1 ITNTGSSLRLLLP
14 LTWLTVYARTSNSHR
29 SRHRREPAAAGSLE
43 AQPPSAAG
51 DSFARRHRGPGLAA
65 LYDPAPARD
74 RRPRARGTRAHVGA
88 GNVEVRRP
96 PRSRGADRPRALG
109 RRPAAHRSPR
119 LAGRRAGAP
128 LRQVEAHRLARSAA
142 ERPVRRRAP
151 GRRRRD
157 RAAARTDRRVTA
169 ALLTINRRAFA
180 SLRIHRNYRLYFLG
194 QAISQSGT
202 WIDKVAQA
210 WLVLAL
216 THSAFA
222 VGLLAACQF
231 VPFSVLGLMAG
242 VIVDRLDTWRTVVVT
257 QAIRMVLAATLTG
270 IVLVLDAPSRQQLTF
285 KMVGRDELPN
295 AVALNSS
302 LFNAARIVGP
312 GIGGLLI
319 AAFGVGPAFAINAA
333 SFVAVLIGLLLM
345 DTSKLVAFAPR
356 EHLPTLF
363 GSLREGV
370 SYARESPHVRLVL
383 TMLVAISTIALNFNV
398 LLPVLARQTLSS
410 GPDVFGLIAAC
421 FGAGALVGG
430 LLSAALARASWKA
443 IVAGAGGLGLAELV
457 LAPLHSLGPA
467 ILLLFLIGVFF
478 TLYTANSNTVLQLR
492 APDHLRGRVIGFYYF
507 AFNGLAPLGG

>member
-1 ITNTGSSLRLLLP
+1 M
-14 LTWLTVYARTSNSHR
+14 
-29 SRHRREPAAAGSLE
+29 
-43 AQPPSAAG
+43 
-51 DSFARRHRGPGLAA
+51 
-65 LYDPAPARD
+65 
-74 RRPRARGTRAHVGA
+74 
-88 GNVEVRRP
+88 
-96 PRSRGADRPRALG
+96 
-109 RRPAAHRSPR
+109 
-119 LAGRRAGAP
+119 
-128 LRQVEAHRLARSAA
+128 
-142 ERPVRRRAP
+142 
-151 GRRRRD
+151 
-157 RAAARTDRRVTA
+157 TA

-180 SLRIHRNYRLYFLG
+180 SLRMHRNYRLYFLG
-194 QAISQSGT
+194 QAVSQSGT
-202 WIDKVAQA
+202 WIDKIAQA

-257 QAIRMVLAATLTG
+257 QAIRMVIAATLAGVVLAGVVQVWMVYTLALLTG

-333 SFVAVLIGLLLM
+333 SFVAVLGGLLLM

-356 EHLPTLF
+356 EHLPTLL

-370 SYARESPHVRLVL
+370 SYARESPHVRLLL
-383 TMLVAISTIALNFNV
+383 TMLVAISTIAMNFNV
-398 LLPVLARQTLSS
+398 LLPVLAAKTLDA
-410 GPDVFGLIAAC
+410 GPGVLGLIGAS

-430 LLSAALARASWKA
+430 LLSAALTRASWKA
-443 IVAGAGGLGLAELV
+443 IVAGAGGLGVAELV
-457 LAPLHSLGPA
+457 LAPQHSLGPA
-467 ILLLFLIGVFF
+467 IVLLFIAGVCF
-478 TLYTANSNTVLQLR
+478 TLYTANSNAVLQLR

-507 AFNGLAPLGG
+507 AFNGLAPLGGILTGWLAATGGSELAFAVAGTVTALVAVTAVPQLPQVRAETA

>member
-1 ITNTGSSLRLLLP
+1 
-14 LTWLTVYARTSNSHR
+14 
-29 SRHRREPAAAGSLE
+29 
-43 AQPPSAAG
+43 
-51 DSFARRHRGPGLAA
+51 
-65 LYDPAPARD
+65 
-74 RRPRARGTRAHVGA
+74 
-88 GNVEVRRP
+88 
-96 PRSRGADRPRALG
+96 
-109 RRPAAHRSPR
+109 
-119 LAGRRAGAP
+119 
-128 LRQVEAHRLARSAA
+128 
-142 ERPVRRRAP
+142 
-151 GRRRRD
+151 
-157 RAAARTDRRVTA
+157 VTA
-169 ALLTINRRAFA
+169 ALLAINRRAFA
-180 SLRIHRNYRLYFLG
+180 SLRMHRNYRLYFLG
-194 QAISQSGT
+194 QAVSQSGT

-257 QAIRMVLAATLTG
+257 QAIRMVIAATLAGVVLAGVVQVWMVYTLAVLTG

-302 LFNAARIVGP
+302 LFNAARVVGP

-333 SFVAVLIGLLLM
+333 SFVAVLVGLLLM

-370 SYARESPHVRLVL
+370 TYARESPHVRLVL
-383 TMLVAISTIALNFNV
+383 TMLVAISTIAMNFNV
-398 LLPVLARQTLSS
+398 LLPVLAARTLDS
-410 GPDVFGLIAAC
+410 GPGVFGLIAGC

-430 LLSAALARASWKA
+430 LLSAALSRASWKA

-457 LAPLHSLGPA
+457 LAPQHSLAPA
-467 ILLLFLIGVFF
+467 IVLLFIAGICF
-478 TLYTANSNTVLQLR
+478 TLYTANSNAILQLR

-507 AFNGLAPLGG
+507 AFNGLAPLGGILTGWLAATGGTELAFGVAGTVTALVALTAVPQLPHVRAETAWGH

>member
-1 ITNTGSSLRLLLP
+1 M
-14 LTWLTVYARTSNSHR
+14 
-29 SRHRREPAAAGSLE
+29 
-43 AQPPSAAG
+43 
-51 DSFARRHRGPGLAA
+51 
-65 LYDPAPARD
+65 
-74 RRPRARGTRAHVGA
+74 
-88 GNVEVRRP
+88 
-96 PRSRGADRPRALG
+96 
-109 RRPAAHRSPR
+109 
-119 LAGRRAGAP
+119 
-128 LRQVEAHRLARSAA
+128 
-142 ERPVRRRAP
+142 
-151 GRRRRD
+151 
-157 RAAARTDRRVTA
+157 TA

-180 SLRIHRNYRLYFLG
+180 SLRMHRNYRLYFLG
-194 QAISQSGT
+194 QAVSQSGT

-242 VIVDRLDTWRTVVVT
+242 VIVDRLDTWRTVVIT
-257 QAIRMVLAATLTG
+257 QAIRIVLAGTLAGIVLGGVVQVWMVYTLAILTG

-319 AAFGVGPAFAINAA
+319 AAFGVGAAFAINAA
-333 SFVAVLIGLLLM
+333 SFVAVLAGLLLM
-345 DTSKLVAFAPR
+345 DTSKFVAFAR
-356 EHLPTLF
+356 HEHLPTLF

-383 TMLVAISTIALNFNV
+383 TMLVAISTIAMNFNV
-398 LLPVLARQTLSS
+398 LLPVLARHTLDA
-410 GPDVFGLIAAC
+410 GPGVFGLIAAC

-430 LLSAALARASWKA
+430 LLSAALSRASWKA
-443 IVAGAGGLGLAELV
+443 IVAGAGGLGVAELV
-457 LAPLHSLGPA
+457 LAPQHSLGPA
-467 ILLLFLIGVFF
+467 IVLLFVAGICF
-478 TLYTANSNTVLQLR
+478 TLYTANSNAVLQLR

-507 AFNGLAPLGG
+507 AFNGLAPLGGLLTGWLAATGGTELAFAVAGTVTALVALTALPQLPRMRAEPA

>member
-1 ITNTGSSLRLLLP
+1 M
-14 LTWLTVYARTSNSHR
+14 
-29 SRHRREPAAAGSLE
+29 
-43 AQPPSAAG
+43 
-51 DSFARRHRGPGLAA
+51 
-65 LYDPAPARD
+65 
-74 RRPRARGTRAHVGA
+74 
-88 GNVEVRRP
+88 
-96 PRSRGADRPRALG
+96 
-109 RRPAAHRSPR
+109 
-119 LAGRRAGAP
+119 
-128 LRQVEAHRLARSAA
+128 
-142 ERPVRRRAP
+142 
-151 GRRRRD
+151 
-157 RAAARTDRRVTA
+157 
-169 ALLTINRRAFA
+169 
-180 SLRIHRNYRLYFLG
+180 HRNYRLYFLG

-257 QAIRMVLAATLTG
+257 QAIRMVLAATLAG
-270 IVLVLDAPSRQQLTF
+270 IV
-285 KMVGRDELPN
+285 
-295 AVALNSS
+295 
-302 LFNAARIVGP
+302 
-312 GIGGLLI
+312 
-319 AAFGVGPAFAINAA
+319 
-333 SFVAVLIGLLLM
+333 
-345 DTSKLVAFAPR
+345 
-356 EHLPTLF
+356 
-363 GSLREGV
+363 LREGV
-370 SYARESPHVRLVL
+370 SYARGSPHVRLVL

-410 GPDVFGLIAAC
+410 GPGVFGLIAAC

-507 AFNGLAPLGG
+507 AFNGLAPLGGILTRR

>member
-1 ITNTGSSLRLLLP
+1 MT
-14 LTWLTVYARTSNSHR
+14 
-29 SRHRREPAAAGSLE
+29 
-43 AQPPSAAG
+43 
-51 DSFARRHRGPGLAA
+51 
-65 LYDPAPARD
+65 
-74 RRPRARGTRAHVGA
+74 
-88 GNVEVRRP
+88 
-96 PRSRGADRPRALG
+96 
-109 RRPAAHRSPR
+109 
-119 LAGRRAGAP
+119 
-128 LRQVEAHRLARSAA
+128 
-142 ERPVRRRAP
+142 
-151 GRRRRD
+151 
-157 RAAARTDRRVTA
+157 
-169 ALLTINRRAFA
+169 ALLAFNRRAFA
-180 SLRIHRNYRLYFLG
+180 SLRMHRNYRLYFLG
-194 QAISQSGT
+194 QAVSQSGT
-202 WIDKVAQA
+202 WIDKIAQA

-257 QAIRMVLAATLTG
+257 QAIRMVIAATLAGVVLAGVVQVWMVYTLALLTG

-333 SFVAVLIGLLLM
+333 SFVAVLAGLLLM

-356 EHLPTLF
+356 EHLPTLL

-383 TMLVAISTIALNFNV
+383 TMLVAISTIAMNFNV
-398 LLPVLARQTLSS
+398 LLPVLAAKTLDA
-410 GPDVFGLIAAC
+410 GPGVLGLIGAC

-430 LLSAALARASWKA
+430 LLSAALSRASWKA
-443 IVAGAGGLGLAELV
+443 IVAGAGGLGVAELV
-457 LAPLHSLGPA
+457 LAPQHALGPA
-467 ILLLFLIGVFF
+467 MVLLFIAGVCF
-478 TLYTANSNTVLQLR
+478 TLYTANSNAVLQLR

-507 AFNGLAPLGG
+507 AFNGLAPLGGILTGWLAATGGTELAFAVAGTVTALVALMALPKLPGVRAEPA

>member
-1 ITNTGSSLRLLLP
+1 M
-14 LTWLTVYARTSNSHR
+14 
-29 SRHRREPAAAGSLE
+29 
-43 AQPPSAAG
+43 
-51 DSFARRHRGPGLAA
+51 
-65 LYDPAPARD
+65 
-74 RRPRARGTRAHVGA
+74 
-88 GNVEVRRP
+88 
-96 PRSRGADRPRALG
+96 
-109 RRPAAHRSPR
+109 
-119 LAGRRAGAP
+119 
-128 LRQVEAHRLARSAA
+128 
-142 ERPVRRRAP
+142 
-151 GRRRRD
+151 
-157 RAAARTDRRVTA
+157 TA
-169 ALLTINRRAFA
+169 AILTINRRAFA
-180 SLRIHRNYRLYFLG
+180 SLRMHRNYRLYFLG
-194 QAISQSGT
+194 QAVSQSGT

-222 VGLLAACQF
+222 VGVLAACQF

-242 VIVDRLDTWRTVVVT
+242 VIVDRLDTWRTVIVT
-257 QAIRMVLAATLTG
+257 QAIRMVIAATLAGVVLAGVVQVWMVYTLAVLTG

-333 SFVAVLIGLLLM
+333 SFVAVLGGLLLM

-363 GSLREGV
+363 ASLREGI

-383 TMLVAISTIALNFNV
+383 TMLVAISTIAMNFNV
-398 LLPVLARQTLSS
+398 LLPVLAGRTLDS
-410 GPDVFGLIAAC
+410 GPGVFGLIAAC

-430 LLSAALARASWKA
+430 LLSAALSRASWKA

-457 LAPLHSLGPA
+457 LAPQHSLGPA
-467 ILLLFLIGVFF
+467 VVLLFIAGVCF
-478 TLYTANSNTVLQLR
+478 TLYTANSNAVLQLR

-507 AFNGLAPLGG
+507 AFNGLAPLGGILTGWLAATGGTELAFAVAGAVTAVVAIAAVPQLPHIRAETKPA

>member
-1 ITNTGSSLRLLLP
+1 
-14 LTWLTVYARTSNSHR
+14 
-29 SRHRREPAAAGSLE
+29 
-43 AQPPSAAG
+43 
-51 DSFARRHRGPGLAA
+51 
-65 LYDPAPARD
+65 
-74 RRPRARGTRAHVGA
+74 
-88 GNVEVRRP
+88 
-96 PRSRGADRPRALG
+96 
-109 RRPAAHRSPR
+109 
-119 LAGRRAGAP
+119 
-128 LRQVEAHRLARSAA
+128 
-142 ERPVRRRAP
+142 
-151 GRRRRD
+151 
-157 RAAARTDRRVTA
+157 VTA

-180 SLRIHRNYRLYFLG
+180 SLRMHRNYRLYFLG

-231 VPFSVLGLMAG
+231 VPFSVFGLMAG
-242 VIVDRLDTWRTVVVT
+242 VIVDRLDTWRTVIVT
-257 QAIRMVLAATLTG
+257 QAIRMVIASTLAGIVLAGVVQVWMVYVLAVLTG

-333 SFVAVLIGLLLM
+333 SFVAVLVGLLMM
-345 DTSKLVAFAPR
+345 DTSNLVAFAPR

-363 GSLREGV
+363 GSLREGI
-370 SYARESPHVRLVL
+370 SYARKSAHVRLVL
-383 TMLVAISTIALNFNV
+383 TMLVAISTIAMNFNV
-398 LLPVLARQTLSS
+398 LLPVLASQTLAS
-410 GPDVFGLIAAC
+410 GPGVFGLIAGC

-430 LLSAALARASWKA
+430 LLSAALSRASWKA
-443 IVAGAGGLGLAELV
+443 IIAGAGGLGVAELV

-467 ILLLFLIGVFF
+467 IVLLFIAGICF
-478 TLYTANSNTVLQLR
+478 TLYTANSNAVLQLR

-507 AFNGLAPLGG
+507 AFNGLAPLGGILAGWLAATGGTELAFAVAGAVTALVALTALFQLPHVRAELRLSSPA

>member
-1 ITNTGSSLRLLLP
+1 
-14 LTWLTVYARTSNSHR
+14 
-29 SRHRREPAAAGSLE
+29 
-43 AQPPSAAG
+43 
-51 DSFARRHRGPGLAA
+51 
-65 LYDPAPARD
+65 
-74 RRPRARGTRAHVGA
+74 
-88 GNVEVRRP
+88 
-96 PRSRGADRPRALG
+96 
-109 RRPAAHRSPR
+109 
-119 LAGRRAGAP
+119 
-128 LRQVEAHRLARSAA
+128 
-142 ERPVRRRAP
+142 
-151 GRRRRD
+151 
-157 RAAARTDRRVTA
+157 VTA

-180 SLRIHRNYRLYFLG
+180 SLRMHRNYRLYFLG

-231 VPFSVLGLMAG
+231 VPFSVFGLMAG

-257 QAIRMVLAATLTG
+257 QAIRMLIAATLAGVVLAGVVQVWMVYVLAVLTG

-302 LFNAARIVGP
+302 VFNAARIVGP

-333 SFVAVLIGLLLM
+333 SFVAVLAGLLSM
-345 DTSKLVAFAPR
+345 DTSKLITFAPR

-363 GSLREGV
+363 GSLREGFT
-370 SYARESPHVRLVL
+370 YARESPHVRLVL
-383 TMLVAISTIALNFNV
+383 TMLVAISTIAMNFNV
-398 LLPVLARQTLSS
+398 LLPVLAARTLDS
-410 GPDVFGLIAAC
+410 GPGVFGLIAAC

-430 LLSAALARASWKA
+430 LLSAALSRASWKA
-443 IVAGAGGLGLAELV
+443 IVAGAGGLGVAELV
-457 LAPLHSLGPA
+457 LAPQHSLGPA
-467 ILLLFLIGVFF
+467 VVLLFIAGVCF

-507 AFNGLAPLGG
+507 AFNGLAPLGGILTGWLAARGGTELAFAVAGTVTALVALTALPQLPRMRAEPA

>member
-1 ITNTGSSLRLLLP
+1 M
-14 LTWLTVYARTSNSHR
+14 
-29 SRHRREPAAAGSLE
+29 
-43 AQPPSAAG
+43 
-51 DSFARRHRGPGLAA
+51 
-65 LYDPAPARD
+65 
-74 RRPRARGTRAHVGA
+74 
-88 GNVEVRRP
+88 
-96 PRSRGADRPRALG
+96 
-109 RRPAAHRSPR
+109 
-119 LAGRRAGAP
+119 
-128 LRQVEAHRLARSAA
+128 
-142 ERPVRRRAP
+142 
-151 GRRRRD
+151 
-157 RAAARTDRRVTA
+157 
-169 ALLTINRRAFA
+169 
-180 SLRIHRNYRLYFLG
+180 HRNYRLYFLG

-231 VPFSVLGLMAG
+231 VPFSVFGLMAG
-242 VIVDRLDTWRTVVVT
+242 VIVDRLDTWRTVIVT
-257 QAIRMVLAATLTG
+257 QAIRMVIASTLAGIVLAGVVQVWMVYVLAVLTG

-333 SFVAVLIGLLLM
+333 SFVAVLVGLLMM
-345 DTSKLVAFAPR
+345 DTGNLVAFAPR

-363 GSLREGV
+363 GSLREGI
-370 SYARESPHVRLVL
+370 SYARKSAHVRLVL
-383 TMLVAISTIALNFNV
+383 TMLVAISTIAMNFNV
-398 LLPVLARQTLSS
+398 LLPVLARQTLAS
-410 GPDVFGLIAAC
+410 GPGVFGLIAGC

-430 LLSAALARASWKA
+430 LLSAALSRASWKA
-443 IVAGAGGLGLAELV
+443 IIAGAGGLGVAELV

-467 ILLLFLIGVFF
+467 IVLLFIVGICF
-478 TLYTANSNTVLQLR
+478 TLYTANSNAVLQLR

-507 AFNGLAPLGG
+507 AFNGLAPLGGILAGWLATTGGTELAFAVAGAVTALVAVTALSQLPRVRTELRLSSPA

>member
-1 ITNTGSSLRLLLP
+1 M
-14 LTWLTVYARTSNSHR
+14 
-29 SRHRREPAAAGSLE
+29 
-43 AQPPSAAG
+43 
-51 DSFARRHRGPGLAA
+51 
-65 LYDPAPARD
+65 
-74 RRPRARGTRAHVGA
+74 
-88 GNVEVRRP
+88 
-96 PRSRGADRPRALG
+96 
-109 RRPAAHRSPR
+109 
-119 LAGRRAGAP
+119 
-128 LRQVEAHRLARSAA
+128 
-142 ERPVRRRAP
+142 
-151 GRRRRD
+151 
-157 RAAARTDRRVTA
+157 TA

-180 SLRIHRNYRLYFLG
+180 SLRMHRNYRLYFLG

-231 VPFSVLGLMAG
+231 VPFSVFGLMAG
-242 VIVDRLDTWRTVVVT
+242 VIVDRLDTWRTVIVT
-257 QAIRMVLAATLTG
+257 QAIRMVIASTLAGIVLAGVVQVWMVYVLAVLTG

-333 SFVAVLIGLLLM
+333 SFVAVLVGLLMM
-345 DTSKLVAFAPR
+345 DTGNLVAFAPR

-363 GSLREGV
+363 GSLREGI
-370 SYARESPHVRLVL
+370 SYARKSAHVRLVL
-383 TMLVAISTIALNFNV
+383 TMLVAISTIAMNFNV
-398 LLPVLARQTLSS
+398 LLPVLARQTLAS
-410 GPDVFGLIAAC
+410 GPGVFGLIAGC

-430 LLSAALARASWKA
+430 LLSAALSRASWKA
-443 IVAGAGGLGLAELV
+443 IIAGAGGLGVAELV

-467 ILLLFLIGVFF
+467 IALLFIAGICF
-478 TLYTANSNTVLQLR
+478 TLYTANSNAVLQLR

-507 AFNGLAPLGG
+507 AFNGLAPLGGILAGWLAATGGTELAFAVAGAVTALVALTALSQLPHVRAELRLSSPA

>member
-1 ITNTGSSLRLLLP
+1 M
-14 LTWLTVYARTSNSHR
+14 
-29 SRHRREPAAAGSLE
+29 
-43 AQPPSAAG
+43 
-51 DSFARRHRGPGLAA
+51 
-65 LYDPAPARD
+65 
-74 RRPRARGTRAHVGA
+74 
-88 GNVEVRRP
+88 
-96 PRSRGADRPRALG
+96 
-109 RRPAAHRSPR
+109 
-119 LAGRRAGAP
+119 
-128 LRQVEAHRLARSAA
+128 
-142 ERPVRRRAP
+142 
-151 GRRRRD
+151 
-157 RAAARTDRRVTA
+157 TA

-180 SLRIHRNYRLYFLG
+180 SLRMHRNYRLYFLG

-231 VPFSVLGLMAG
+231 VPFSVFGLMAG
-242 VIVDRLDTWRTVVVT
+242 VIVDRLDTWRTVIIT
-257 QAIRMVLAATLTG
+257 QAIRMVIASTLAGIVLAGVVQVWMVYVLAVLTG
-270 IVLVLDAPSRQQLTF
+270 LVLVLDAPSRQQLTF

-333 SFVAVLIGLLLM
+333 TFVAVLVGLLMM
-345 DTSKLVAFAPR
+345 DTGNLVSFAPR

-363 GSLREGV
+363 GSLREGI
-370 SYARESPHVRLVL
+370 SYARKSAQVRLVL
-383 TMLVAISTIALNFNV
+383 TMLVAISTIAMNFNV
-398 LLPVLARQTLSS
+398 LLPVLARQTLAS
-410 GPDVFGLIAAC
+410 GPGVFGLIAGC

-430 LLSAALARASWKA
+430 LLSAALSRASWKA
-443 IVAGAGGLGLAELV
+443 IIAGAGGLGVAELV

-467 ILLLFLIGVFF
+467 IVLLFIAGICF
-478 TLYTANSNTVLQLR
+478 TLYTANSNAVLQLR

-507 AFNGLAPLGG
+507 AFNGLAPLGGILAGWLAATGGTELAFAVAGAVTALVALTALFQLPHVRAELRLSSPA

>member
-1 ITNTGSSLRLLLP
+1 
-14 LTWLTVYARTSNSHR
+14 
-29 SRHRREPAAAGSLE
+29 
-43 AQPPSAAG
+43 
-51 DSFARRHRGPGLAA
+51 
-65 LYDPAPARD
+65 
-74 RRPRARGTRAHVGA
+74 
-88 GNVEVRRP
+88 
-96 PRSRGADRPRALG
+96 
-109 RRPAAHRSPR
+109 
-119 LAGRRAGAP
+119 
-128 LRQVEAHRLARSAA
+128 
-142 ERPVRRRAP
+142 
-151 GRRRRD
+151 
-157 RAAARTDRRVTA
+157 VTA
-169 ALLTINRRAFA
+169 AILTINRRAFA
-180 SLRIHRNYRLYFLG
+180 SLRMHRNYRLYFLG
-194 QAISQSGT
+194 QAVSQSGT

-222 VGLLAACQF
+222 VGVLAACQF

-242 VIVDRLDTWRTVVVT
+242 VIVDRLDTWRTVIVT
-257 QAIRMVLAATLTG
+257 QAIRMVIAATLAGVVLAGVVQVWMVYTLAVLTG

-285 KMVGRDELPN
+285 KMVGRGELPN

-333 SFVAVLIGLLLM
+333 SFVAVLGGLLLM

-363 GSLREGV
+363 ASLREGI

-383 TMLVAISTIALNFNV
+383 TMLVAISTIAMNFNV
-398 LLPVLARQTLSS
+398 LLPVLAGRTLDS
-410 GPDVFGLIAAC
+410 GPGVFGLIAAC

-430 LLSAALARASWKA
+430 LLSAALSRASWKA

-457 LAPLHSLGPA
+457 LAPQHSLGPA
-467 ILLLFLIGVFF
+467 VVLLFIAGVCF
-478 TLYTANSNTVLQLR
+478 TLYTSNSNAVLQLR

-507 AFNGLAPLGG
+507 AFNGLAPLGGILTGWLAATGGTELAFAVAGAVTAVVAIAAVPQLPHIRAETKPA